1 MDTPSLN
8 GLVGS
13 LLEPEWEGVSL
24 LINVAYRIEPGLFVF
39 ESSIDEYPEDDAA
52 YRSED
57 FSKYLCNHNHHTP
70 LGIVPFCV
78 CKRYG

>member
-39 ESSIDEYPEDDAA
+39 ESSIDEYPDE
-52 YRSED
+52 E
-57 FSKYLCNHNHHTP
+57 
-70 LGIVPFCV
+70 G
-78 CKRYG
+78 

>member
-1 MDTPSLN
+1 MIDKVGIPLSSLISMETGWFGHKVSWEVLMDTPSLN

-39 ESSIDEYPEDDAA
+39 ESSIDEYPDE
-52 YRSED
+52 E
-57 FSKYLCNHNHHTP
+57 
-70 LGIVPFCV
+70 G
-78 CKRYG
+78 